1 MTGMASFYCRCFDG
15 GEPITVGF
23 RLPGEPYPDP
33 SAMFQHEDHEGYCE
47 AATQHERPL
56 EVSGRIQNAHLGGQM
71 EFKTCT
77 VGDTTLEPGL
87 ANSRS
92 CGRGVYNGAHG

>member
-1 MTGMASFYCRCFDG
+1 MNGMVTFYCRCFDG

-47 AATQHERPL
+47 AAAQHEGRPHRPRHIP
-56 EVSGRIQNAHLGGQM
+56 V
-71 EFKTCT
+71 KT
-77 VGDTTLEPGL
+77 
-87 ANSRS
+87 
-92 CGRGVYNGAHG
+92 